1 MQIYTFIIG
10 KPDVQITLGTPNR
23 RGPYK
28 LYNPRQLFLKN
39 HQKTLVITPPKKKT
53 LQIRPFFQI
62 SDSTIFCLRLVLF
75 SLTHTVRIVS
85 ISFKTNKE
93 QLLFFILYIFISFY
107 RNRFLSRRIAIKSIP
122 ILSIVIYSMIN
133 RSYIP

>member
-1 MQIYTFIIG
+1 MQYYSDYQIFFNITKHFKLYKECRYINKNKFFTFIIG

-53 LQIRPFFQI
+53 L
-62 SDSTIFCLRLVLF
+62 
-75 SLTHTVRIVS
+75 
-85 ISFKTNKE
+85 
-93 QLLFFILYIFISFY
+93 
-107 RNRFLSRRIAIKSIP
+107 
-122 ILSIVIYSMIN
+122 
-133 RSYIP
+133 